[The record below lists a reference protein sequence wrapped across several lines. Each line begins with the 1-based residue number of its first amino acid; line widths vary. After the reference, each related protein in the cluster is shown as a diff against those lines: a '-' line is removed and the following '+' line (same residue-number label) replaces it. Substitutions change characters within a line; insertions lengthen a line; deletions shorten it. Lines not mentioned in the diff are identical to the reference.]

1 MKKWNINYPLFRDLI
16 LRNQRRIGNCFPQKD
31 LLARLNFVSERE
43 RSTPLDPCKMQTRV
57 NQRRQKQ
64 KRKVDKEEE
73 EAEKVV
79 SNFFLTRLSRF
90 SRETR
95 KRLRGWM
102 TREARCEVVEIKG
115 PKKEKHILHAR
126 YNFSS
131 IDPYWK
137 KLYCISLHWKE
148 EPIYFPFATIYL
160 FFFWRLEL
168 QNFYLDI
175 RNNSFILRYSN
186 I

>member
-1 MKKWNINYPLFRDLI
+1 MD
-16 LRNQRRIGNCFPQKD
+16 
-31 LLARLNFVSERE
+31 VSERE

-57 NQRRQKQ
+57 NQRGQKQ

-95 KRLRGWM
+95 KRLRGW
-102 TREARCEVVEIKG
+102 TPLRRGKLRCEVVEIKG
-115 PKKEKHILHAR
+115 PKKKKKHILHAR
-126 YNFSS
+126 YNFFS
-131 IDPYWK
+131 IDSYWK

-148 EPIYFPFATIYL
+148 EPIYFSFAMIYPSIYL
-160 FFFWRLEL
+160 FIYFFFE
-168 QNFYLDI
+168 D
-175 RNNSFILRYSN
+175 
-186 I
+186 